1 MENYF
6 TIPRMNCP
14 SPLVW
19 HFYLDFPPF
28 ILNLAHF
35 FLFFFSL
42 VPIDFRSNQIFLS
55 DRGCCSFCLFL
66 IVLYSPPSKFLFI
79 TLEMTTT
86 LMMECDPGHCSDPCI
101 KFISLPRDPGLMGLR
116 PASCHDVTMSR
127 WLTRPGHSQCAQTP
141 DGRYRVR
148 GDARYNG
155 R

>member
-28 ILNLAHF
+28 ILNLTPS
-35 FLFFFSL
+35 LFSRFGFTIARLSSVL
-42 VPIDFRSNQIFLS
+42 IFLS

-86 LMMECDPGHCSDPCI
+86 LMMECDLGADPCI
-101 KFISLPRDPGLMGLR
+101 TFISLPRDPGLMGLR

-127 WLTRPGHSQCAQTP
+127 WVMRPGHTQCVQTP
-141 DGRYRVR
+141 DGRNRVR